1 MTERQPEDSF
11 KNPELLDPRHTYLAY
26 IFDQPE
32 QQIENIFPLLNQA
45 TELGYP
51 VRYWW
56 LSEAM
61 VLDTDE
67 VPDRLIV
74 CVHHPTR
81 DEDAGLDLY
90 ESLREKNV
98 EWAELEA
105 ASFEE
110 YVAFGKSVL
119 NPAVIDRADGQALF
133 PELRMPF
140 ADWVKGENG
149 LELRL
154 RVDEDILATLSETER
169 TQVNSM
175 LASVLQITTA
185 VAQEK
190 ETLLKYGA
198 GILNDQLESVAES
211 LKRTANFYKTHWPHV
226 IRRTIDEDELPFD

>member
-1 MTERQPEDSF
+1 MRERQPDSF
-11 KNPELLDPRHTYLAY
+11 KNQELLDPKHTYLAY

-32 QQIENIFPLLNQA
+32 RQLENVSPLLNQA
-45 TELGYP
+45 AEIGYP

-74 CVHHPTR
+74 CVHHPSR
-81 DEDAGLDLY
+81 DEDVGMDLY
-90 ESLREKNV
+90 ESLLEKNV
-98 EWAELEA
+98 QWAELEA
-105 ASFEE
+105 ATFEE

-119 NPAVIDRADGQALF
+119 NPAAIDRTDGQALF
-133 PELRMPF
+133 PELQVPF
-140 ADWVKGENG
+140 ADWIQSESG

-154 RVDEDILATLSETER
+154 RVDEGILATLSEAER
-169 TQVNSM
+169 EQVNSM
-175 LASVLQITTA
+175 LASVLHIATA

-198 GILNDQLESVAES
+198 GTLKDQLESVAES

-226 IRRTIDEDELPFD
+226 ILRTIDEDELPFD

>member
-1 MTERQPEDSF
+1 M
-11 KNPELLDPRHTYLAY
+11 
-26 IFDQPE
+26 
-32 QQIENIFPLLNQA
+32 
-45 TELGYP
+45 
-51 VRYWW
+51 
-56 LSEAM
+56 
-61 VLDTDE
+61 
-67 VPDRLIV
+67 PDRLIV

-81 DEDAGLDLY
+81 DEDAGMDLY
-90 ESLREKNV
+90 QSLREKNV

-119 NPAVIDRADGQALF
+119 NPAAIDQADGQALF
-133 PELRMPF
+133 PELQMPF
-140 ADWVKGENG
+140 ADWVEGENG

-154 RVDEDILATLSETER
+154 RVDEDIIATLSETER
-169 TQVNSM
+169 KQVNSM

-190 ETLLKYGA
+190 ETILKNGA
-198 GILNDQLESVAES
+198 GALNDQLESVAES